1 MRHRADFDL
10 KSDGTIEINVPTK
23 MVWKP
28 GQHVFVRFLAL
39 GPDALTAHPFTICS
53 LPGETGKG
61 SNMTFYLRPNHGLT
75 SRLAS
80 FASGGS
86 RAPMP
91 VLFEGPYGG
100 LGPRTLTGF
109 DRVLLIAGGSG
120 GSFILPL
127 LQNFVRC
134 TSGQKQTREVV
145 VKVPEI
151 EVVWAARHHDS
162 ISWFRD
168 ALDRVLPETSR
179 GSIKVYIHITRP
191 EESSSP
197 STTRYSQSSTTD
209 PVVKNDL
216 ERHGNSSK
224 ATDEKPLGVPEDT
237 VSLHFEGRPNLL
249 TLVDATAAF
258 PGSVGV
264 AVCGPSSMNHDV
276 RNAASKVQARI
287 ISGAALVSELY
298 LHTENYSYVFR
309 SGHFHL
315 FSVRRRGI

>member
-10 KSDGTIEINVPTK
+10 KRDGTIEINVPTK

-28 GQHVFVRFLAL
+28 GQHVFVRLLAL
-39 GPDALTAHPFTICS
+39 GPNALTAHPFTICS

-61 SNMTFYLRPNHGLT
+61 SNMTFYLRPNQGFT

-80 FASGGS
+80 IVSGGS

-100 LGPRTLTGF
+100 LGPRTLIDF

-127 LQNFVRC
+127 LQNWVRC
-134 TSGQKQTREVV
+134 ASGPKGAREVA
-145 VKVPEI
+145 PEI
-151 EVVWAARHHDS
+151 EVVWAARHYDS

-216 ERHGNSSK
+216 ERHRNSSK
-224 ATDEKPLGVPEDT
+224 ATDEKALGVPEDM

-249 TLVDATAAF
+249 SLVDATAAF

-276 RNAASKVQARI
+276 RNAASNVQARI

-309 SGHFHL
+309 LSHFHL
-315 FSVRRRGI
+315 FPVRSRGILG